1 MRLFAFLANRSTPTS
16 CLHCYSEQSVRL
28 AWQKHQITSLSPKGR
43 KEPATLSLFIG
54 PNIRWTQHG
63 YCDCLIASCCW
74 MINHST
80 WTAINNFNLIPW
92 IRQDK
97 ICVLIKCFQPSTK
110 HLVAGCVPKCLQTF
124 KVVVAAQGGVW
135 VNLCSREPV
144 FWIIPTP
151 CERAMYLTLIQVA
164 CRLFAHSFHPPTS
177 SSESSRQSG
186 RQFHLLGIYFLKD
199 TLRRPQKLSQVIDCN
214 FNGL

>member
-43 KEPATLSLFIG
+43 KEPATLNLFIG

-97 ICVLIKCFQPSTK
+97 ICVLIKCFQPSTR
-110 HLVAGCVPKCLQTF
+110 HSRLLLQLKGAF
-124 KVVVAAQGGVW
+124 EWIFAVGNQFFGLFRRNVSN
-135 VNLCSREPV
+135 VN
-144 FWIIPTP
+144 
-151 CERAMYLTLIQVA
+151 
-164 CRLFAHSFHPPTS
+164 S
-177 SSESSRQSG
+177 SSLSAVRSFFSFSHVLVRVFEAVRKTVSLVRNLFPQRHIKKASE
-186 RQFHLLGIYFLKD
+186 
-199 TLRRPQKLSQVIDCN
+199 TLPGHRL
-214 FNGL
+214 